1 MKIKKT
7 IKMKRN
13 KKLNRNRL
21 NNTRIFKIKKIL
33 KQNKMRIINWKIL
46 RLLLKL
52 IPVKKQRQIDKNNI
66 YLI

>member
-21 NNTRIFKIKKIL
+21 NKTRIFKIKKIL
-33 KQNKMRIINWKIL
+33 KQNKMMIVNWKIL

-52 IPVKKQRQIDKNNI
+52 IPVKKQKQIDKNNI